1 MTDKTISTTEVTKRP
16 IYVQPH
22 QIQRKP
28 GFNPRFD
35 FGDLSE
41 IKDSMKAN
49 GFMAHKPL
57 LVQKANGEKT
67 KDGLDLYWLV
77 DGDRRFTSVE
87 ELVKSGFSFEDGIP
101 VAVADRAMTDTDLRV
116 LAYTSNSGKPFLPL
130 EEAALI
136 KKLKDD
142 GLSIKEICRR
152 LAKHPPQVQAALAL
166 VEADD
171 SVKEAV
177 ASGKI
182 GATLGREIAKKAK
195 GDKAKQKDLVEKASQ
210 GKQGKKVVKEEV
222 ERTSSPNARRRLN
235 KPEKVKPLGQA
246 QLEEQQDKLY
256 GQFVEAA
263 SAEGLGDIDAMLAAC
278 GKDGKLSAAFYL
290 GAYLATKAAAGEKV
304 KISV

>member
-1 MTDKTISTTEVTKRP
+1 MTTKTIEFAAIAKRP
-16 IYVQPH
+16 INVQPH
-22 QIQRKP
+22 QIRRKP

-41 IKDSMKAN
+41 IKGSMKVE
-49 GFMAHKPL
+49 GFHAHKPL
-57 LVQKANGEKT
+57 LVQRSGEKT
-67 KDGLDLYWLV
+67 ADGLDLFDLV

-87 ELVKSGFSFEDGIP
+87 ELVKEGFSFPEGIP
-101 VAVADRAMTDTDLRV
+101 VCVADKSLSELDLRV
-116 LAYTSNSGKPFLPL
+116 MAYTSNTGKPFLPL
-130 EEAALI
+130 EEAQLI
-136 KKLKDD
+136 KTMRDVD

-152 LAKHPPQVQAALAL
+152 LAKHPPQIQAALAL
-166 VEADD
+166 VDADE

-177 ASGKI
+177 ATGKV
-182 GATLGREIAKKAK
+182 GATLAREIAQRAK
-195 GDKAKQKDLVEKASQ
+195 GDKAKQKELVEKASKG
-210 GKQGKKVVKEEV
+210 GKAKNAVREEV
-222 ERTSSPNARRRLN
+222 QRIQSAQARRRLN
-235 KPEKVKPLGQA
+235 KPEKAKPLGAA

-256 GQFVEAA
+256 QQFVEAA

>member
-1 MTDKTISTTEVTKRP
+1 
-16 IYVQPH
+16 
-22 QIQRKP
+22 
-28 GFNPRFD
+28 
-35 FGDLSE
+35 
-41 IKDSMKAN
+41 
-49 GFMAHKPL
+49 
-57 LVQKANGEKT
+57 
-67 KDGLDLYWLV
+67 
-77 DGDRRFTSVE
+77 VE

-182 GATLGREIAKKAK
+182 GATLGREIAQRAK
-195 GDKAKQKDLVEKASQ
+195 GDKAKQKELVEKASKG
-210 GKQGKKVVKEEV
+210 GKAKNAVREEV
-222 ERTSSPNARRRLN
+222 QRIQSAQARRRLN
-235 KPEKVKPLGQA
+235 KPEKAKPLGAA

-256 GQFVEAA
+256 QQFVEAA

-290 GAYLATKAAAGEKV
+290 GAYLATKAASGEKV